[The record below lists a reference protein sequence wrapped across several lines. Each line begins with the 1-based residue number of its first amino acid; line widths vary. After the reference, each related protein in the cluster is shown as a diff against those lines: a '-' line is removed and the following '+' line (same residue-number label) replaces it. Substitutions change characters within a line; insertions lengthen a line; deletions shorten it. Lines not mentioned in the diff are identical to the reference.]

1 MRESKLTLVG
11 FIAGVLVTFSIGAV
25 SWTASTGSHSTVGGV
40 VNQVSE
46 PVIIS
51 TTTNA
56 VVFDATVS
64 TGPENTRTRTV
75 QNVGTVPVLYRLG
88 GTASDT
94 EYHGVL
100 APGSA
105 ARDGLGSVLDVSTW
119 RGSVS
124 IAVESG
130 TGVVVATEVIK

>member
-1 MRESKLTLVG
+1 MRESKVALLAFTVG
-11 FIAGVLVTFSIGAV
+11 ALVTLSIAAV
-25 SWTASTGSHSTVGGV
+25 SWTASTGSHSYVGGTQNMV
-40 VNQVSE
+40 TE

-64 TGPENTRTRTV
+64 TGPERIRQRTI
-75 QNVGTVPVLYRLG
+75 QNVGTVAVLYRLG

-105 ARDGLGSVLDVSTW
+105 ARDGLGSVLDVSNW
-119 RGSVS
+119 RGTVS